1 MHRGLRRT
9 SGIIDELQQIILYKD
24 GGLYTMKNYNY
35 KWIALSCTTIGAL
48 FSVLS
53 GSTLLIALP
62 NIMKDLN
69 ASMTVVTWILMG
81 YMLAM
86 TILVPSI
93 GRIADMVGRKKLYVS
108 GFALFTFASFLCA
121 ISHTGVQLLIY
132 RMVQAVGG
140 SLMIANSTAIVA
152 DAFPKKE
159 LGKALGIN
167 SMVISIASII
177 GPILGGFLISIGW
190 RSIFYINIPIGIIG
204 TLWAAFMLKEGT
216 ISTKKQKFDF
226 KGTVVFSLG
235 MLALLVALTIGGFEG
250 WFNVMVIGLIIFSII
265 MLSIF
270 IYIEN
275 NTAEPML
282 DLRLLKT
289 RVLAFA
295 YASNLLNGIA
305 RGAVTFLLIFFFQGI
320 KGMDP
325 IVAGMLLAP
334 FAVSMMVISPISG
347 YLSDKYGARVLSSLG
362 LLISA
367 VGLLG
372 MMFIKAN
379 TSTMELVIWMLIMGF
394 GSGMFFSPNTSSIMG
409 MVPADKR
416 GVAAG
421 VRTMANNAGN
431 VLSIAI
437 SMAIISSSISPS
449 AMQAL
454 FIGTQVG
461 SHGIAIGNFVLG
473 LRKAFTISFIFSIIA
488 AVISY
493 LRGSRPDWEEEAA
506 A

>member
-1 MHRGLRRT
+1 MK
-9 SGIIDELQQIILYKD
+9 KD
-24 GGLYTMKNYNY
+24 NY
-35 KWIALSCTTIGAL
+35 KWVALSCTTIGAL

-53 GSTLLIALP
+53 GSTLMIALP
-62 NIMKDLN
+62 VIMKDLN
-69 ASMTVVTWILMG
+69 ASMGIVTWILMG

-93 GRIADMVGRKKLYVS
+93 GRIADMFGRKKLYVS
-108 GFALFTFASFLCA
+108 GFALFTFASFLCS
-121 ISHTGVQLLIY
+121 ISKTGIQLLIF
-132 RMVQAVGG
+132 RMIQAIGG
-140 SLMIANSTAIVA
+140 SLMVANSTAIVA

-167 SMVISIASII
+167 SMIISIASII

-204 TLWAAFMLKEGT
+204 TLWAAFQLKETAT
-216 ISTKKQKFDF
+216 ISKKHKFDF
-226 KGTVVFSLG
+226 KGTLTFSFG
-235 MLALLVALTIGGFEG
+235 MLALLVALSFGGFIG
-250 WFNVMVIGLIIFSII
+250 WVNITVISLIIVSII
-265 MLSIF
+265 LLVLF
-270 IYIEN
+270 VYIEN
-275 NTAEPML
+275 NTDEPML

-295 YASNLLNGIA
+295 YTSNLLNGIA
-305 RGAVTFLLIFFFQGI
+305 RGAVTFLLIFFFQGV
-320 KGMDP
+320 KGIDP

-334 FAVSMMVISPISG
+334 LAVSMMIVSPISG
-347 YLSDKYGARVLSSLG
+347 YLSDKYGARILSSLG

-372 MMFIKAN
+372 MMFITEN
-379 TSTMELVIWMLIMGF
+379 TSTFEIIIWMLIMGF

-416 GVAAG
+416 GIAAG
-421 VRTMANNAGN
+421 LRTMANNAGN

-437 SMAIISSSISPS
+437 SMAIVSSSISQE

-454 FIGTQVG
+454 FVGTQVG
-461 SHGIAIGNFVLG
+461 SKGIAVDQFVLG
-473 LRKAFTISFIFSIIA
+473 LRTAFTISFIFSIIA

-493 LRGSRPDWEEEAA
+493 LRGKEPDWEEELEEELEKAQ
-506 A
+506 

>member
-1 MHRGLRRT
+1 
-9 SGIIDELQQIILYKD
+9 
-24 GGLYTMKNYNY
+24 MKRDNY

-53 GSTLLIALP
+53 GSTLMIALP
-62 NIMKDLN
+62 VIMKDLN
-69 ASMTVVTWILMG
+69 AGMGVVTWILMG

-93 GRIADMVGRKKLYVS
+93 GRISDMVGRKKLYVS
-108 GFALFTFASFLCA
+108 GFALFTITSFLCG
-121 ISHTGVQLLIY
+121 ISQTGVELLVFRII
-132 RMVQAVGG
+132 QAVGG
-140 SLMIANSTAIVA
+140 SLMVANSTAIVA

-167 SMVISIASII
+167 SMIISIASIV

-204 TLWAAFMLKEGT
+204 TLWAAFQLKE
-216 ISTKKQKFDF
+216 STFVTTKQKFDF
-226 KGTVVFSLG
+226 KGTITFSAG
-235 MLALLVALTIGGFEG
+235 MLALLVALTFGGFTG
-250 WFNVMVIGLIIFSII
+250 WLNAPVIGLIVVSAVLLWMFVR
-265 MLSIF
+265 
-270 IYIEN
+270 IEN

-282 DLRLLKT
+282 DLQLLKT

-320 KGMDP
+320 RGIDP
-325 IVAGMLLAP
+325 IMAGVLLAP
-334 FAVSMMVISPISG
+334 FAVSMMLISPVSG
-347 YLSDKYGARVLSSLG
+347 YLSDKYGSRVLSSVG

-372 MMFIKAN
+372 FMFITEH
-379 TSTMELVIWMLIMGF
+379 TSTVTLIIWMLIMGL
-394 GSGMFFSPNTSSIMG
+394 GSGMFFSPNTSAIMG
-409 MVPADKR
+409 MVPVNKR

-421 VRTMANNAGN
+421 VRTMANNAGS

-437 SMAIISSSISPS
+437 SMAIISSSISPE

-461 SHGIAIGNFVLG
+461 SEGIAVNQFVTG
-473 LRKAFTISFIFSIIA
+473 LRMAFTISFIFSIIA

-493 LRGSRPDWEEEAA
+493 LRGSEPVWNEDRV
-506 A
+506 